1 MIYRITGE
9 FSTDNFNMFIN
20 KINKNFK
27 FIYKNNNLYISLI
40 NYEFSLNKNLEKYL
54 KNIFKPNKDF
64 LIKEIDE
71 NNLSKYDQDI
81 IDWCRDNFV
90 ELDKQKYQLEQQEK
104 LKATMKALDII
115 EEKLNEE
122 RKNRIREKDFDKNNE
137 RKEGDK
143 VG

>member
-1 MIYRITGE
+1 MIYKISGE
-9 FSTDNFNMFIN
+9 FSKDNFIFFIN
-20 KINKNFK
+20 KINRNFK
-27 FIYKNNNLYISLI
+27 FIYKNNSLYIALI
-40 NYEFSLNKNLEKYL
+40 SYEFSLNKNLEKYL